1 MSKAPQRPT
10 GLSGQEEEDLRARE
24 KGYDDEASALPEPD
38 PDAHAPSD
46 PPAPSLERHRPLADA
61 EKGGMLPKRGT
72 VAPPLDDPDD
82 DDPGP
87 SRS

>member
-1 MSKAPQRPT
+1 MTHSRSPQRPT

-24 KGYDDEASALPEPD
+24 QGYDADASALPEPP

-46 PPAPSLERHRPLADA
+46 PQAPSLARRRPLLDA
-61 EKGGMLPKRGT
+61 EDKGLLPRRGT
-72 VAPPLDDPDD
+72 VAPPLDDPDE

-87 SRS
+87 